1 MQRIFGKLCRKHTRI
16 QFEPVNRVQPFHCGH
31 NHFWHRLS
39 IWTGTN
45 KSYYLYMHA
54 LHSHPAIMAVSLAP
68 QTIVLFIS
76 SFIPYMYIYIVQ
88 LQFDQN
94 ANSQPIGNAECILS
108 TGVDAPMLL
117 VPPACV
123 HQPHSKQRTPRH
135 FPQNLSFQWLIY
147 NNINCET
154 RVRMYSEI
162 N

>member
-76 SFIPYMYIYIVQ
+76 SFIPYMYIYCAV
-88 LQFDQN
+88 
-94 ANSQPIGNAECILS
+94 AVRPKCKQPADRKCRMHSEHRRRCSDVVGPPRLCAS
-108 TGVDAPMLL
+108 T
-117 VPPACV
+117 
-123 HQPHSKQRTPRH
+123 T
-135 FPQNLSFQWLIY
+135 F
-147 NNINCET
+147 
-154 RVRMYSEI
+154 
-162 N
+162 